1 MTITPLS
8 TVYANGDTFSASDIN
23 ATNTAVNL
31 VTATQSLI
39 ASKGDILAGTAD
51 DTLGRTAVGA
61 NDTILT
67 ADSAQTNGVKW
78 SATFTGAVV
87 GNATTATTASAVT
100 AGNGT
105 SGAVVT
111 VGSNVVPS
119 ATSSKIRFTTSTP
132 TTGGNIGDIWIV
144 Y

>member
-39 ASKGDILAGTAD
+39 SAKGDILAGTAD
-51 DTLGRTAVGA
+51 DTLGKTTVGA

-78 SATFTGAVV
+78 SSTFA
-87 GNATTATTASAVT
+87 GNASTATTASAVT
-100 AGNGT
+100 AGNGA

-111 VGSNVVPS
+111 IGSNVVPS
-119 ATSSKIRFTTSTP
+119 ATSSKIRFTTTAP

>member
-51 DTLGRTAVGA
+51 DTLGKTTVGA

-67 ADSAQTNGVKW
+67 ADSAQANGVKW
-78 SATFTGAVV
+78 SATFA
-87 GNATTATTASAVT
+87 GNSATATTASAVT

-119 ATSSKIRFTTSTP
+119 ATSSKIRFTTTTP

>member
-39 ASKGDILAGTAD
+39 ASKGDILTGTAD
-51 DTLGRTAVGA
+51 DTLGKTTVGA

-78 SATFTGAVV
+78 SATFA
-87 GNATTATTASAVT
+87 GNSATASTASAVT

-105 SGAVVT
+105 AGSVVT
-111 VGSNVVPS
+111 IGTGNLVPS
-119 ATSSKIRFTTSTP
+119 ATSSKIRFTTTTP